1 MDKSQVINSFW
12 SGFDLPVYDEN
23 TVPDDATMP
32 YITYSESTGTMDN
45 LVVLNASLWY
55 RSTSWAAITR
65 KSEEIARAIGYNGK
79 ILKFDDGYLYL
90 CQGSPFAQRMA
101 DPSDDMIRRIYINV
115 SAEFLSAY

>member
-1 MDKSQVINSFW
+1 MDKSQVINNFW
-12 SGFDLPVYDEN
+12 SGFNLTAYDEN

-45 LVVLNASLWY
+45 LITLNASLWY
-55 RSTSWAAITR
+55 RSTSWATITR

-90 CQGSPFAQRMA
+90 
-101 DPSDDMIRRIYINV
+101 
-115 SAEFLSAY
+115 